1 MYTSIEQKSQL
12 VSVIRNLQ
20 THIYYGA
27 DRQLN
32 LKMADCL
39 NALVSLKK
47 KQPIIRH
54 FWYYLLISTCKISF
68 VMFLYA
74 VFSLGSLVA

>member
-1 MYTSIEQKSQL
+1 
-12 VSVIRNLQ
+12 
-20 THIYYGA
+20 
-27 DRQLN
+27 
-32 LKMADCL
+32 LKRADCL

-54 FWYYLLISTCKISF
+54 LWYYLLISTDKSSF

-74 VFSLGSLVA
+74 VFSLGSLVV